1 MALATHVP
9 GTWDTVLSTTMHNYR
24 KQLTDNIFN
33 SRPLLNYLMSNGRVK
48 TADGGYS
55 IIEPLLLGVGDAD
68 SYSQWQTIN
77 VNAVQGISAAQYL
90 WKQLYATIVIS
101 GLEEAQNNGKEQ
113 IINLIEAKVMQAEET
128 LKSILS
134 RMLYGTRGANA
145 HADTD
150 FTPFTT
156 LIDSTAAAGG
166 ITPAAAPAPENN
178 WRSTTYDAAT
188 GTGMDSQGN
197 AIAAG
202 AGGWTAT
209 GTFDGSELEA
219 VLRKMYTL
227 SSDGGSDKPDA
238 IFCGASIF
246 EAYEGSLTPQVRYTD
261 TSKANLGFQNLMFKN
276 IPIYYDPDCPTGTA
290 LFLNNKYI
298 GLTLHS
304 ERNFKQSP
312 FSSSLGGMDTAT
324 SNPRTGTPPNTV
336 SPTTPAAPAGFAL
349 DARVSFIT
357 TYGNTT
363 VRNRRRLAKLVNA
376 TFA

>member
-9 GTWDTVLSTTMHNYR
+9 GSWDTVLSTTMHNYR

-113 IINLIEAKVMQAEET
+113 VISLIEAKVMQAEET

-166 ITPAAAPAPENN
+166 ITPAAAPAPENQ
-178 WRSTTYDAAT
+178 WRSTSYDAGA

-202 AGGWTAT
+202 AGGWPAT
-209 GTFDGSELEA
+209 GTFDGSELET
-219 VLRKMYTL
+219 VLRKIYTL
-227 SSDGGSDKPDA
+227 ASDGGSDKPDA
-238 IFCGASIF
+238 IFCGASFF

-276 IPIYYDPDCPTGTA
+276 IPLYYDPDCPTGTA

-304 ERNFKQSP
+304 DRNFKQSP
-312 FSSSLGGMDTAT
+312 FSSNLGGLDTAT
-324 SNPRTGTPPNTV
+324 SNPRSVTA
-336 SPTTPAAPAGFAL
+336 PTTPAAPAGFAL

-363 VRNRRRLAKLVNA
+363 VRNRRRLAKVVNA
-376 TFA
+376 TFV

>member
-113 IINLIEAKVMQAEET
+113 IINLIEAKVMQAEKT

-156 LIDSTAAAGG
+156 
-166 ITPAAAPAPENN
+166 
-178 WRSTTYDAAT
+178 
-188 GTGMDSQGN
+188 
-197 AIAAG
+197 
-202 AGGWTAT
+202 
-209 GTFDGSELEA
+209 
-219 VLRKMYTL
+219 
-227 SSDGGSDKPDA
+227 
-238 IFCGASIF
+238 
-246 EAYEGSLTPQVRYTD
+246 
-261 TSKANLGFQNLMFKN
+261 
-276 IPIYYDPDCPTGTA
+276 
-290 LFLNNKYI
+290 
-298 GLTLHS
+298 
-304 ERNFKQSP
+304 
-312 FSSSLGGMDTAT
+312 
-324 SNPRTGTPPNTV
+324 
-336 SPTTPAAPAGFAL
+336 
-349 DARVSFIT
+349 
-357 TYGNTT
+357 
-363 VRNRRRLAKLVNA
+363 
-376 TFA
+376 